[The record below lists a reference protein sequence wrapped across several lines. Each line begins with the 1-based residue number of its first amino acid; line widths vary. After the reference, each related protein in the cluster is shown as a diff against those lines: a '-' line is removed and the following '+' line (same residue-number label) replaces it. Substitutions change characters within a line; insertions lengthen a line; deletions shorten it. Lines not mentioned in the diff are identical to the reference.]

1 VSREIVMPALPAR
14 IGKYELVEPLGVGGM
29 AEVFKARSTG
39 AGGFERLV
47 VIKKILPAHCQDPDF
62 LRMFIAEAKI
72 LGMLHHPNVIQAYD
86 FGEEDGVLFLVLEY
100 ADGPSL
106 MRALGALRMARRPMP
121 PAIAAHFAHELCR
134 ALDYVHGLKGSD
146 DEPLGVIHRDVTPGN
161 VVLTSSGGLKLLDFG
176 VARYSASVARSEHGT
191 LKGKAAYLAPEA
203 LAGRDIDHR
212 VDIFSAGAVLHEMLT
227 GDALFAAG
235 SHLET
240 IWRILEA
247 PIPRPSSLRS
257 GISRELDAVVM
268 KALERD
274 PRRRYASAAE
284 MARDLNEVVIVSRLH
299 ADQVRDFV
307 RDVQAEIARQ
317 AQAPLNDRAPVG
329 PPAGAGA
336 APSPFAD
343 TDAPAG
349 SAGDGAGGLR
359 RGVQQLRRLLFR
371 SDSTG

>member
-1 VSREIVMPALPAR
+1 MVGTFARSSGPTRSWPAFRCCSCRPGRTWRRHVAISTRLTSSASRSTSRTCWQSWNVTRARTLSRGGEGHCHGSRGGRRRKGWSVSREIVIPTVAAR

-29 AEVFKARSTG
+29 AEVFKARCTG

-106 MRALGALRMARRPMP
+106 MRTLGALRAARRPMP

-134 ALDYVHGLKGSD
+134 ALDYVHGLRGSD

-212 VDIFSAGAVLHEMLT
+212 VDIFSVGAVLHEMLT

-247 PIPRPSSLRS
+247 PVPRPSSLRS
-257 GISRELDAVVM
+257 GISRDLDAVVM

-274 PRRRYASAAE
+274 PR
-284 MARDLNEVVIVSRLH
+284 
-299 ADQVRDFV
+299 
-307 RDVQAEIARQ
+307 
-317 AQAPLNDRAPVG
+317 
-329 PPAGAGA
+329 
-336 APSPFAD
+336 
-343 TDAPAG
+343 
-349 SAGDGAGGLR
+349 
-359 RGVQQLRRLLFR
+359 
-371 SDSTG
+371 